1 MLENRQQE
9 TVELSLKTLYASKAY
24 ASANEVSSRSADS
37 LGQLDDDPLGAPD
50 VTEPVA
56 VPVRH
61 KLADEFGAVT
71 LQPIEDIVD
80 APDRECDMTDAG
92 RVRGSAR
99 VTASTRRRVELGQL
113 EPCVAVRGA
122 HHRDVRADS
131 VEPNHAIHEAALDRG
146 LAFQL
151 ESELGKER
159 HRRREVVD
167 DDAHV
172 VHPLKRHAPDDRHVV
187 VRRRLG
193 RGRAAVGA
201 RDARHPLGDPEGA
214 TVDTLRNINYFPQAN
229 SLGHIAVLAVWALVG
244 TTVALALGSH
254 NERFKTAEAHIAE
267 GVSSLTEP
275 RAKLVTVAS
284 AQTERV

>member
-1 MLENRQQE
+1 MLKNRQQE
-9 TVELSLKTLYASKAY
+9 TLELSLEALYASKAY
-24 ASANEVSSRSADS
+24 ASANEVSSRSADL

-56 VPVRH
+56 VLVRH

-80 APDRECDMTDAG
+80 ALDRERDMTDAQ
-92 RVRGSAR
+92 RVRGRAGSPPRPGGVWNLVSSSRAWPSGVR
-99 VTASTRRRVELGQL
+99 IIAMS
-113 EPCVAVRGA
+113 EP
-122 HHRDVRADS
+122 DS

-151 ESELGKER
+151 ESELGEER
-159 HRRREVVD
+159 HRAREVVD

-214 TVDTLRNINYFPQAN
+214 TVTALRNINYFPQAN